1 MSYQKIIIKKKLNKE
16 EKREEEE
23 ERDIQISLASFNSHT
38 TKTLVGQIC
47 QIAYNFSNFRK
58 KTLYIIKLFSYVA
71 YFGTQNSG
79 ARIDWNLTT

>member
-1 MSYQKIIIKKKLNKE
+1 MSYQKIITKKILNKE
-16 EKREEEE
+16 EKRGEEE

-58 KTLYIIKLFSYVA
+58 KNTIYNKVI
-71 YFGTQNSG
+71 
-79 ARIDWNLTT
+79 